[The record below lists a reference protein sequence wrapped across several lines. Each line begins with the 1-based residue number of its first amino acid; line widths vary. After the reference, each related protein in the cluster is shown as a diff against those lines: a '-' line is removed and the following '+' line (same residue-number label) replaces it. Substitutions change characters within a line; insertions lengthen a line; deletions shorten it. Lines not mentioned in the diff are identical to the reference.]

1 MDTKGLLAA
10 IETVINSLNPQDKQ
24 LDKNTYLNEIYK
36 RLVNVNFDEA
46 SVNVR

>member
-10 IETVINSLNPQDKQ
+10 IETVIKSLNPQDKQ

-36 RLVNVNFDEA
+36 KLVNVNFDEA